1 MLASVWDDPEDAL
14 IYECALS
21 LKADAIIS
29 RNAADFQKGVIPI
42 MTCQEFF
49 EYMHKEHGFHY
60 EELDKLFGIIPGTD
74 KLIADEEK
82 EEQSKG

>member
-1 MLASVWDDPEDAL
+1 MLASVWNDPEDAL

-49 EYMHKEHGFHY
+49 EYMYKEHGFHY
-60 EELDKLFGIIPGTD
+60 VYSKALDEWLERREEG
-74 KLIADEEK
+74 
-82 EEQSKG
+82 